1 MKKLGWPMLYVF
13 LIKPFK
19 QGNFG
24 KTSSF
29 FGRVFPQKIYRFS
42 MEAIQN

>member
-1 MKKLGWPMLYVF
+1 MLYVF

-24 KTSSF
+24 KFSSF
-29 FGRVFPQKIYRFS
+29 LAEFFHKIYRFS